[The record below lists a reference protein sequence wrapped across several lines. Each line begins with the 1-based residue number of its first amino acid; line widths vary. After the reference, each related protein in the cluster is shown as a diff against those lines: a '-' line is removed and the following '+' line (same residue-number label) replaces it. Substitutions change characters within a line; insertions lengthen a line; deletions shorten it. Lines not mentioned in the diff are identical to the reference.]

1 MAANPASG
9 GAGWFVYLIL
19 LTQFSDIAQALWG
32 RALGRR
38 KITPA
43 VSPGKTWEG
52 FLLGAASTQV
62 MAVVLALPLTP
73 LASGISLGYGDDRT
87 SIPYLPALLAG
98 LIVSLG
104 GFVGDL
110 NMSAFKRDLG
120 VKDSGTLLPGQGG
133 ILDRVDSLTF
143 TAPLFFYFV
152 VALYGAGKP

>member
-1 MAANPASG
+1 
-9 GAGWFVYLIL
+9 
-19 LTQFSDIAQALWG
+19 
-32 RALGRR
+32 
-38 KITPA
+38 
-43 VSPGKTWEG
+43 
-52 FLLGAASTQV
+52 
-62 MAVVLALPLTP
+62 MAVVLAAPLTP
-73 LASGISLGYGDDRT
+73 LASGISLGYGDVRT
-87 SIPYLPALLAG
+87 SIPYLPAMLAG